1 MRVLVTVA
9 SKHGSTL
16 ELGEAVATELRAAG
30 VDVDTVAPSGDLRV
44 ADYAAIICGSAVY
57 GGSWRKEAVNF
68 LESRADDLRNLPVW
82 LFSTGPVGTADLED
96 ETNDGSR
103 LASLVGARDHTTFGG
118 KLDMSQL
125 TMGEK
130 AIVKLVRAPEG
141 DYRDFDAARE
151 WARHIADALSAQE
164 K

>member
-1 MRVLVTVA
+1 MTVLVTVA

-16 ELGEAVATELRAAG
+16 ELGEAVAKELRDG
-30 VDVDTVAPSGDLRV
+30 GLDVDVVPPSPELPV

-68 LESRADDLRNLPVW
+68 LESRADDLRNIPVW
-82 LFSTGPVGTADLED
+82 LFSTGPVGDADLED
-96 ETNDGSR
+96 ESNDGSR
-103 LASLVGARDHTTFGG
+103 LASLVGARGHTMFGG

-125 TMGEK
+125 TMGER

-141 DYRDFDAARE
+141 DYRDFDAARA
-151 WARHIADALSAQE
+151 WARHIGDVLSARE
-164 K
+164 D